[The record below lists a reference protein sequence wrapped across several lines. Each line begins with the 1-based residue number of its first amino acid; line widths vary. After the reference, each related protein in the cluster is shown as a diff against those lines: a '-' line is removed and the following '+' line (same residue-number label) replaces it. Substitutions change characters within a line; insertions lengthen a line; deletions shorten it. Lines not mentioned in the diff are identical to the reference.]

1 MAQRKTA
8 SKTQASSTHV
18 SQSHGQGATI
28 VTPQQLSLKPEQ
40 RQKTSGKIFS
50 LAIRVLMQNWRQ
62 GTVGVKDRSEVART
76 GKKPWKQKG
85 TGRARAGTPR
95 SPLWRGGG
103 IIFGPQARTRTL
115 SITRSMKKNVFNTLL
130 WQRLDAQRIVT
141 LDWDTALTT
150 PKTSVAHGLLKNAGL
165 AHKKVTI
172 FVAPDNYLVQ
182 ASCANLP
189 KVQMLFFDQP
199 NAYALAHGDYW
210 VVLQQDN
217 QLFKE
222 MVSAWI

>member
-1 MAQRKTA
+1 MAQHKTNKM
-8 SKTQASSTHV
+8 SVSPKTTEQNTAV
-18 SQSHGQGATI
+18 VI
-28 VTPQQLSLKPEQ
+28 TPQDLSLQQEHRKKP
-40 RQKTSGKIFS
+40 SGKGFS
-50 LAIRVLMQNWRQ
+50 QAIYILMQNWRQ

-103 IIFGPQARTRTL
+103 VIFGPQARVRTL
-115 SITRSMKKNVFNTLL
+115 TMPQKMRKGVYNTLL
-130 WQRLDAQRIVT
+130 WQRLDTQRIVN
-141 LDWDTALTT
+141 LDWDMTQSA
-150 PKTSVAHGLLKNAGL
+150 PKTAIAYELLKKAGL
-165 AHKKVTI
+165 AGKRITL

-182 ASCANLP
+182 MSCANLP
-189 KVQMLFFDQP
+189 NVQMLFFDQP

-210 VVLQQDN
+210 VILKQDN
-217 QLFKE
+217 QSFKE

>member
-1 MAQRKTA
+1 MVQRKTA
-8 SKTQASSTHV
+8 EIKTSQTHE
-18 SQSHGQGATI
+18 HGATI
-28 VTPQQLSLKPEQ
+28 ITPQQLSLKEEH
-40 RQKTSGKIFS
+40 RKKTTGKTFA

-103 IIFGPQARTRTL
+103 IIFGPQERVRTL
-115 SITRSMKKNVFNTLL
+115 SFPRGMKKNVFNVLL
-130 WQRLDAQRIVT
+130 WQRLDTQRIVA
-141 LDWDTALTT
+141 LDWDTAITT
-150 PKTSVAHGLLKNAGL
+150 PKTSVAQGLLKKAGL
-165 AHKKVTI
+165 ANKKVTL
-172 FVAPDNYLVQ
+172 FVAPNNYLVQ
-182 ASCANLP
+182 ASCANLTN
-189 KVQMLFFDQP
+189 VQMLFFDQP